1 MATPSSEEEGD
12 EEAGS
17 HDRDILLE
25 GEKENDNVV
34 AADEAE
40 ARLAA
45 ATAPAGAAAAPAAA
59 AVGPE

>member
-1 MATPSSEEEGD
+1 MSQPPESGD
-12 EEAGS
+12 EEAGIY
-17 HDRDILLE
+17 DGDILLE

-45 ATAPAGAAAAPAAA
+45 APAPAGAAVVPSAAA
-59 AVGPE
+59 AGP